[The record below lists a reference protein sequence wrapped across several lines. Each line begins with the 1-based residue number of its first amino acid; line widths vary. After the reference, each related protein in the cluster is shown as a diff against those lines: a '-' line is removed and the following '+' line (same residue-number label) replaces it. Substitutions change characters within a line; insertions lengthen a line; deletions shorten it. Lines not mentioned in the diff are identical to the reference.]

1 MRVRGAQREMSS
13 TEREPVREELLE
25 VGKKG
30 SGKKEKKKCLLEK
43 SIQ

>member
-13 TEREPVREELLE
+13 TEREHVREELLE

-30 SGKKEKKKCLLEK
+30 SGKKKKKCLLEK